1 MVRSLP
7 FHLTVLPDTKLEPVI
22 VRVNAAPPVVPVS
35 GEIVLKVG
43 AGLLMVKV
51 EVFDEPP
58 PGVGLETTIEAVPAV
73 ARSPTVIVALT
84 CVELM
89 KAVVRSEPFHLTT
102 HPLTKLVPV
111 TVKVRVPDPAFA
123 ETGFI
128 AVRVGVGLLMEKVEF
143 ADVPPPGAGFET
155 EIDAVPAVA
164 MSLADIEAVSWLALI
179 KVVVRVLPFHRT
191 VLPLTK
197 FDPLTV
203 KVNVLLPACVELGLS
218 VVIDGE
224 GFVIEKD
231 PCPEVPP
238 PGVGLNTVTAAV
250 PDEAI
255 SEALIVAVSCPLLMN
270 CVTRSL
276 PFHLTTLPE
285 TKLEPLTVSVN

>member
-35 GEIVLKVG
+35 GEIVLNVG

-128 AVRVGVGLLMEKVEF
+128 AVRVGVVLQLFNRLAAIRRLDRSADDETGSAHLLKNNQ
-143 ADVPPPGAGFET
+143 
-155 EIDAVPAVA
+155 
-164 MSLADIEAVSWLALI
+164 SS
-179 KVVVRVLPFHRT
+179 RT
-191 VLPLTK
+191 VHDSITK
-197 FDPLTV
+197 ASPIGWI
-203 KVNVLLPACVELGLS
+203 PS
-218 VVIDGE
+218 
-224 GFVIEKD
+224 
-231 PCPEVPP
+231 
-238 PGVGLNTVTAAV
+238 
-250 PDEAI
+250 
-255 SEALIVAVSCPLLMN
+255 
-270 CVTRSL
+270 
-276 PFHLTTLPE
+276 
-285 TKLEPLTVSVN
+285 